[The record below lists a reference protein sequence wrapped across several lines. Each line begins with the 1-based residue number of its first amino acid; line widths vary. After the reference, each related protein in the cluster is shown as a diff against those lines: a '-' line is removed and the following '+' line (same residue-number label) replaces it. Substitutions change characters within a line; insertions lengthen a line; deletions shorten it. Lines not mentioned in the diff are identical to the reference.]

1 MHDPRRH
8 VPLRD
13 DPWDEAVARDAIRH
27 IARDALDRFD
37 ARHFWPAHP
46 QESYRA
52 DGATSLYWGAAGV
65 LWALD
70 YLRRQGAVAFDHDLA
85 AALPQLRA
93 NNAAH
98 YAHEAYPDHSSLLF
112 GAVGADLLAMR
123 LAPDDRTADA
133 LFRSAEN
140 NLARPILELMW
151 GMPGTMLACVVM
163 AEITGEGRWRE
174 IYRAQAARLL
184 ADLEETAVGPLWT
197 QDLYGERLRY
207 LGPVHGYAG
216 NMLALLRGW
225 AWLDAAQR
233 ARITDAITTTLV
245 ATAQRAPQGANW
257 PAIVTSDETPA
268 LVQYCHGAPGMVTVF
283 ADAPFSAVAVDD
295 VLRAGGDFT
304 WFAGP
309 LAKGSNLCH
318 GTGGNGYAFLKL
330 YRRFG
335 VPLWLDCA
343 RAFAMTA
350 IAQCRA
356 ARVRH
361 GQGRYSLWTGD
372 LGLAVY
378 LWDCITGQPRFPTT
392 DIF

>member
-13 DPWDEAVARDAIRH
+13 DPWDEAVARDAIQH
-27 IARDALDRFD
+27 IVHDALDRFD
-37 ARHFWPAHP
+37 AQRFWPAHP

-52 DGATSLYWGAAGV
+52 DGATCLYWGASGV

-70 YLRRQGAVAFDHDLA
+70 HLRREGAVDFDDDLA
-85 AALPQLRA
+85 AAVPKLRSDI
-93 NNAAH
+93 AAH
-98 YAHEAYPDHSSLLF
+98 YRHEAYPDHSSLLF
-112 GAVGADLLAMR
+112 GTVGADLLAMR
-123 LAPDDRTADA
+123 LAPDAQIADT
-133 LFRSAEN
+133 LFSSAEN

-151 GMPGTMLACVVM
+151 GMPGTMLACVFM
-163 AEITGEGRWRE
+163 AAMTGEDRWRD
-174 IYRAQAARLL
+174 IYRAQAGRLL
-184 ADLEETAVGPLWT
+184 ADLEDTDVGPIWT

-225 AWLDAAQR
+225 PWLDAGQR
-233 ARITDAITTTLV
+233 ERIAAGITATLT
-245 ATAQRAPQGANW
+245 ATARHSPHGVNW
-257 PAIVTSDETPA
+257 PAIVPSAEAPV
-268 LVQYCHGAPGMVTVF
+268 LMQYCHGAPGMVTVL
-283 ADAPFSAVAVDD
+283 ADAPFSAPALDD

-309 LAKGSNLCH
+309 LAKGPNLCH

-335 VPLWLDCA
+335 EPLWLDRA

-356 ARVRH
+356 ARDHH

-378 LWDCITGQPRFPTT
+378 VWDCVTGEPRFPTT
-392 DIF
+392 DVF